1 MTQGAVIMAMRNDQ
15 VDYLALA
22 AWNSQNIRRHLSL
35 PVAVVTDDVDADTA
49 AFDRVIVID
58 TPEAAGSR
66 NLDHTEPR
74 PWNNM
79 NRADAFELSP
89 WDRTLLLDAD
99 YVVASADL
107 RVVVDSS
114 VELSTHRWAYD
125 VTGRDD
131 FSGLNWF
138 GAFRMPQWWA
148 TVMVFD
154 RSDRSRWVFDCMR
167 MIRDNWRHYERI
179 YGVSKGLYRND
190 QALSI
195 ALNTEN
201 GHTLE
206 TTDIPWRLATVMPDC
221 AIQATAQDQYRIE
234 YRDSEGRARYITT
247 KGQDLHVMA
256 KKSLED
262 IVASSA

>member
-1 MTQGAVIMAMRNDQ
+1 MTKGAVIMAMRNDQ

-22 AWNSQNIRRHLSL
+22 AWNSDNIRRHLRL
-35 PVAVVTDDVDADTA
+35 PVAVITDDADADTA
-49 AFDRVIVID
+49 QFDRVIMVD
-58 TPEAAGSR
+58 SPQAAGSR
-66 NLDHTEPR
+66 NLDHSQPR
-74 PWNNM
+74 PWHNT
-79 NRADAFELSP
+79 NRADAFDLSP

-107 RVVVDSS
+107 GVVMDGTA
-114 VELSTHRWAYD
+114 EISTHRWAYD

-154 RSDRSRWVFDCMR
+154 RSDRSRWVFECMR
-167 MIRDNWRHYERI
+167 MIRDNWRHYEHI

-195 ALNTEN
+195 ALNIEN
-201 GHTLE
+201 GHTLD
-206 TTDIPWRLATVMPDC
+206 TMDIPWRLATVMPDSM
-221 AIQATAQDQYRIE
+221 IESTAQDQYRVT
-234 YRDSEGRARYITT
+234 YQDGEGRVRYITT

-256 KKSLED
+256 KKSLEN
-262 IVASSA
+262 IVASAA